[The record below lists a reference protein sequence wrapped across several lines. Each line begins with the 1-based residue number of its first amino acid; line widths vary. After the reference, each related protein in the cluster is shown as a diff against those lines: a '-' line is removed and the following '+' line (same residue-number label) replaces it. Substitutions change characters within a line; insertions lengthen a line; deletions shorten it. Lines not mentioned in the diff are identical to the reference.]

1 MCTALN
7 YVNGHHLFGR
17 NLDLETDYPVGSL
30 IMPRKYPLALR
41 NGTTV
46 ENHYAT
52 LGVGMKVGGFPLY
65 FDAINEKGLG
75 CENLAF
81 FGMAYFPD
89 PQEGKNNI
97 ASFELIPYLLATCA
111 TVQEAREKLK
121 DICIDNTAFSDQFP
135 VEKLHWMVGDR
146 HESIVIETTKEK
158 GLVVYDN
165 PYGVMTNC
173 PDFEYQMQNLSYY
186 ANVTGRDISIRFA
199 RDPKTMWEYSRGMGT
214 IGLPGGTDSV
224 SRFVRA
230 TFTKLN
236 SFCDPE
242 ATEKNIAEF
251 FHILSNVQQVNGETE
266 LKSGKYE
273 ITLYTSCL
281 DTDDFR
287 LYYNTYYN
295 PSLNGVDGR
304 KFDLDAGECSWI
316 PFEKNLQVTMQN

>member
-1 MCTALN
+1 
-7 YVNGHHLFGR
+7 
-17 NLDLETDYPVGSL
+17 
-30 IMPRKYPLALR
+30 
-41 NGTTV
+41 
-46 ENHYAT
+46 
-52 LGVGMKVGGFPLY
+52 
-65 FDAINEKGLG
+65 
-75 CENLAF
+75 
-81 FGMAYFPD
+81 
-89 PQEGKNNI
+89 
-97 ASFELIPYLLATCA
+97 
-111 TVQEAREKLK
+111 
-121 DICIDNTAFSDQFP
+121 
-135 VEKLHWMVGDR
+135 
-146 HESIVIETTKEK
+146 
-158 GLVVYDN
+158 
-165 PYGVMTNC
+165 
-173 PDFEYQMQNLSYY
+173 
-186 ANVTGRDISIRFA
+186 
-199 RDPKTMWEYSRGMGT
+199 MGT

-242 ATEKNIAEF
+242 DTEKNIAEF

-316 PFEKNLQVTMQN
+316 PFEKESAGDDAELKAVCLQCRLRPGEMYSGSFADWVMFSVMTAEMKSVPGRGVRSGLH